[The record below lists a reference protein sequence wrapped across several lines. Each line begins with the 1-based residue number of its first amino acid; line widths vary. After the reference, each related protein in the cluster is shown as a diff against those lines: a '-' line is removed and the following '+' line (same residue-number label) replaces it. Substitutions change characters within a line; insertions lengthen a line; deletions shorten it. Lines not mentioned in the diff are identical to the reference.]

1 MAAANFSRDDLI
13 DLETVLENP
22 PLYMECKHNL
32 GDYRNLKKGK
42 PHYHCDWLKIG
53 KKERCGKPC
62 EQFYC
67 HNHGEYIN
75 RGGTIP
81 LPCLCCG
88 EGTIQY
94 NQLCLYWEIEYGVE
108 RK

>member
-1 MAAANFSRDDLI
+1 MAAANFSGYDLI
-13 DLETVLENP
+13 DLENT

-42 PHYHCDWLKIG
+42 PHYPCDFLIIG

-67 HNHGEYIN
+67 YNHGVYIN

-94 NQLCLYWEIEYGVE
+94 NQLCLYCEIEYGVE
-108 RK
+108 LK

>member
-1 MAAANFSRDDLI
+1 MAAANFSGCDLF
-13 DLETVLENP
+13 DLENT
-22 PLYMECKHNL
+22 PLHMECKCNL

-42 PHYHCDWLKIG
+42 KHYHCDFLIIG
-53 KKERCGKPC
+53 KKERCGMPC

-67 HNHGEYIN
+67 YNHGVYIN

-81 LPCLCCG
+81 FPCLCCG

-94 NQLCLYWEIEYGVE
+94 NQFCLYCEIEYGVE
-108 RK
+108 LK